1 MVKEKLSWIRL
12 AKTPSSTMAHY
23 QFHSLRS
30 KSHGCR
36 RYIWAHEKGCGHPR
50 AACWTSCMA
59 LDFNLQ
65 KRSYGRVKQFVP
77 SSKGTSPWLSNKQEF
92 HHDDLYDCQPS
103 ERGTK
108 QWLTHSKR
116 RGAEIVDSSL
126 VLTSEYLRTWTF
138 LIRAFNVAKLDKD
151 TFNLGVL
158 IKSIDTVFTANTWLF
173 ITSYWHLRRR
183 CPPSIDEANS
193 RF

>member
-1 MVKEKLSWIRL
+1 
-12 AKTPSSTMAHY
+12 
-23 QFHSLRS
+23 
-30 KSHGCR
+30 
-36 RYIWAHEKGCGHPR
+36 
-50 AACWTSCMA
+50 MA

-126 VLTSEYLRTWTF
+126 VLTSEYLRT
-138 LIRAFNVAKLDKD
+138 
-151 TFNLGVL
+151 
-158 IKSIDTVFTANTWLF
+158 
-173 ITSYWHLRRR
+173 
-183 CPPSIDEANS
+183 
-193 RF
+193 